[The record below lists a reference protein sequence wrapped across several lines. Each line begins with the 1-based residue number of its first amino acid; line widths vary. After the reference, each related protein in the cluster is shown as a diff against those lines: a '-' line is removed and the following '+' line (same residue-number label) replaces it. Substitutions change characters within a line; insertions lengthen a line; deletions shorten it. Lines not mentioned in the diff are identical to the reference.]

1 MNGPSKAV
9 AEDFY
14 DCQEY
19 RPYRERRIAGARNEF
34 LLVAGEDLAKTAHI
48 AEYSHPKRASAP
60 KSGGKPPHTKS
71 MQERLQKIMA
81 GSGIASRRKAEEM
94 IAAGRVTLN
103 GKVITELGT
112 KADPER
118 DEICVDGKL
127 LQGRGRLRYFV
138 LHKPKGYVTTVSDP
152 EGRPTVMDLLPE
164 GGGRVYPVGRL
175 DYASEGLLLM
185 TNDGALA
192 QKLMKAGSHVPK
204 TYLVKVSRKP
214 DEKAIAKLRAG
225 VTIELEDGRR
235 VKTSPAK
242 IRLVEDGAKV
252 SGGWRVAAG
261 ERANPW
267 YEVTLMEGRN
277 RQIRRMFESV
287 GHHVEKI
294 KRVQLGPLVL
304 DVEPAK
310 YRELT
315 EEEVE
320 KLKKAAQGS

>member
-1 MNGPSKAV
+1 MA
-9 AEDFY
+9 
-14 DCQEY
+14 
-19 RPYRERRIAGARNEF
+19 
-34 LLVAGEDLAKTAHI
+34 L
-48 AEYSHPKRASAP
+48 
-60 KSGGKPPHTKS
+60 
-71 MQERLQKIMA
+71 ERLQKIMA
-81 GSGIASRRKAEEM
+81 ASGVASRRKAEEI

-103 GKVITELGT
+103 GEVVTEPGT

-127 LQGRGRLRYFV
+127 LKRAERLVYYV
-138 LHKPKGYVTTVSDP
+138 LNKPKGFVTTVSDP

-164 GGGRVYPVGRL
+164 CKRGERVYPVGRL

-204 TYLVKVSRKP
+204 TYRVKVSGKP
-214 DEKAIAKLRAG
+214 EEKAVAKLRAG

-242 IRLVEDGAKV
+242 IRLAEDGA
-252 SGGWRVAAG
+252 
-261 ERANPW
+261 NPW
-267 YEVTLMEGRN
+267 FEVVLIEGRN
-277 RQIRRMFESV
+277 RQIRRMFEEV

-304 DVEPAK
+304 NVEPGK
-310 YRELT
+310 LRELT
-315 EEEVE
+315 RKEVE
-320 KLKKAAQGS
+320 QLKRAATGD